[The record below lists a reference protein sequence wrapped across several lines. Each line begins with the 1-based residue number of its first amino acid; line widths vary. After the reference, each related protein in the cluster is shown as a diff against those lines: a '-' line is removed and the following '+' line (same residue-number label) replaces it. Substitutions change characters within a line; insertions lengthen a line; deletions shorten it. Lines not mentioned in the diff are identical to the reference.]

1 MRKWG
6 INIFNSDEVKYT
18 FLTRKLMTV
27 LKGHVLFFMCLLSHH
42 PFNFSCIWVLSMFS
56 LRLLLLLIFS
66 FSSTEEQTAEVE
78 TENPQPGPWQ
88 MSSGK
93 DVPECKTQ
101 QTPLCRF
108 SGGPTF
114 HVRECLFMSLCVYPW
129 QSCRNPTS
137 VEFPLCHQDWKMKEW
152 DAFP

>member
-1 MRKWG
+1 
-6 INIFNSDEVKYT
+6 
-18 FLTRKLMTV
+18 MTV

-42 PFNFSCIWVLSMFS
+42 PFGFSCIWVLSMFS

-66 FSSTEEQTAEVE
+66 FSSSEEQTAEVE

-101 QTPLCRF
+101 
-108 SGGPTF
+108 
-114 HVRECLFMSLCVYPW
+114 
-129 QSCRNPTS
+129 
-137 VEFPLCHQDWKMKEW
+137 
-152 DAFP
+152 